1 MGSSS
6 RSASSQTTN
15 NTSTTFGIQGANNGL
30 VLNGN
35 GNTVTDGGAFKVVG
49 DLVNLLPDFF
59 AAGESMV
66 SDGFNAVSD
75 LSLSVERQ
83 GESFLNASGEMYSD
97 SIGFGTDVMRLGF
110 DSMTEQGELM
120 AESSRNTAGVAND
133 AMGYMSDMSEGVIRS
148 NERQTDSFLNA
159 SGQMIEGVFDVNT
172 EVNRLSY
179 DALSDM
185 SQLIGENNQDTL
197 MYGANVTNSAFAS
210 MDDAA
215 RLNADIS
222 QASMDNNFDLAEL
235 VTNAVSRSG
244 EDNAYLAGKALD
256 SNAQLAGQSLDNSTY
271 LAEMTTKQ
279 IADSSRDANKQLSDG
294 FDNVMDFANDFSRS
308 DGAAIAESNNKMMML
323 VGGGLLAFTGLVVVA
338 SMRKAS

>member
-6 RSASSQTTN
+6 RSRSSQTTN

-35 GNTVTDGGAFKVVG
+35 GNTVTDGGAFKIVE
-49 DLVNLLPDFF
+49 DMVNILPSMFSQG
-59 AAGESMV
+59 AGMV

-75 LSLSVERQ
+75 FSLSVERQ
-83 GESFLNASGEMYSD
+83 GESFLNASGDMYSD

-110 DSMTEQGELM
+110 DAMTEQGELM
-120 AESSRNTAGVAND
+120 AESSRNSAGVSLD
-133 AMGYMSDMSEGVIRS
+133 AMGYMSDLSEGVIRS

-159 SGQMIEGVFDVNT
+159 SGQVIEGVLDVNT

-185 SQLIGENNQDTL
+185 TQLVSENNQDTL
-197 MYGANVTNSAFAS
+197 TFGANVVNNAFGS

-222 QASMDNNFDLAEL
+222 QAAMDGNFDLAEL
-235 VTNAVSRSG
+235 VTSAVARSG
-244 EDNAYLAGKALD
+244 EDNALLASNAIDSNALLAGK
-256 SNAQLAGQSLDNSTY
+256 SLDNSVY
-271 LAEMTTKQ
+271 LAEMTTNT
-279 IADSSRDANKQLSDG
+279 IADSSREANKQLADG
-294 FDNVMDFANDFSRS
+294 FKNVMGFANDFSRS
-308 DGAAIAESNNKMMML
+308 DGAAIAESNNKMMTM
-323 VGGGLLAFTGLVVVA
+323 VGGGILAFTGLVLLA
-338 SMRKAS
+338 KRKAA